1 MSEKRTIPIFLIIVL
16 LLAGGLGFMVFR
28 ASSEYREALAGFQRA
43 SVAVDRL
50 KGAPLFPSADNVATR
65 GEALELYRDTVD
77 DLHASLAAMQP
88 RIDPGID
95 PVGFQASLEAKVE
108 EMKTMAEQEGM
119 VVPEGYAFDLE
130 RYLRSLPSDAA
141 APSLEL
147 QLRSLEVISHL
158 LLESGV
164 EQLDRL
170 EREVLAI
177 EAGDPGDDEG
187 TAAAEV
193 VDYQT
198 IRVRFRGRESALRR
212 VITGLSNPNDEGFHF
227 ILRVLRVE
235 NEQKVGPAKEDT
247 FTPTPVGGSS
257 VGDFGAFEGA
267 DVLSGVEMGEY
278 DPVLEGAIPDAP
290 LSNEEAGEEGVVT
303 GEGAVIEGGA
313 EGGAL
318 DSGDDVQFD
327 DGQLEGGAGLPG
339 AVVPESGIGGLPMVD
354 PGGQAGAVIDVRD
367 ILGAERLYVYAEIDL
382 ATFKAP
388 PVVEESEIES
398 ENAGGVQE

>member
-1 MSEKRTIPIFLIIVL
+1 MSEKRTIPLFLIVVL

-28 ASSEYREALAGFQRA
+28 ASSDYREALAGFQRA

-50 KGAPLFPSADNVATR
+50 KAAPLFPSAANVAAR
-65 GEALELYRDTVD
+65 GEALELYRDKVD

-88 RIDPGID
+88 QIDPGID

-108 EMKTMAEQEGM
+108 EIKALAEQEGM

-147 QLRSLEVISHL
+147 QLRSLEVISRL

-177 EAGDPGDDEG
+177 EAGDPGDEG
-187 TAAAEV
+187 GIGSGEV
-193 VDYQT
+193 VDHQT

-212 VITGLSNPNDEGFHF
+212 VITGLSNPNDEGFHY
-227 ILRVLRVE
+227 ILRALRVE

-247 FTPTPVGGSS
+247 FTPTPVGGGAT
-257 VGDFGAFEGA
+257 GDFGAFEDA
-267 DVLSGVEMGEY
+267 DVLSGVEIGEY
-278 DPVLEGAIPDAP
+278 DPVIEGAIPDAP
-290 LSNEEAGEEGVVT
+290 ESNGAAGDEDLVIGEGVVMED
-303 GEGAVIEGGA
+303 GASDGGGAV
-313 EGGAL
+313 
-318 DSGDDVQFD
+318 
-327 DGQLEGGAGLPG
+327 QLEGAADLSG
-339 AVVPESGIGGLPMVD
+339 AVVLESGIGGLPMVG
-354 PGGQAGAVIDVRD
+354 PGGQTGAVIDVRD

-388 PVVEESEIES
+388 PVTDELEIEA
-398 ENAGGVQE
+398 EDAGGVQE